1 MLLQGSDQRE
11 DGFRN
16 SATSRMGLIETIGKT
31 ASNCSVISQITQ
43 Y

>member
-16 SATSRMGLIETIGKT
+16 SATSRMGLIETGKK
-31 ASNCSVISQITQ
+31 
-43 Y
+43 